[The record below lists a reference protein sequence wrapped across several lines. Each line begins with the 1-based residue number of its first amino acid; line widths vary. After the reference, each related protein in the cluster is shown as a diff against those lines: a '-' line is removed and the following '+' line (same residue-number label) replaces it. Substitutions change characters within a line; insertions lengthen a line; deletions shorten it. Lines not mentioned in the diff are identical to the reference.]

1 VKYGRQNR
9 RPVKDNSFSPTLRF
23 LLGAACIII
32 ILWGIKA
39 ASEILGPLLLSL
51 VLAYAVVPFP
61 NWLMQRFKFTKGA
74 AIAVT
79 AAAVLAFVLFLLV
92 PLDLA
97 AGRLT
102 GKLPTYEQR
111 LAGLYEQLTVFANA
125 HGVVAPILS
134 VQNVLTPERLR
145 AITRIFL
152 PEAGTIISNGLLVSL
167 LVFVFVAEMTEN
179 IGLKRG
185 ALAENL
191 AYYGSDAGSY
201 VAVTAKTGAINAML
215 NLALLLVLGVDT
227 PGLWC
232 FLYFFLNFIP
242 TLGFMVALVPP
253 TFVTLLMFGWHRAL
267 LVAGG
272 LILTNVIVDNVVK
285 PIFMKH
291 AIDVSFLEFTLS
303 LVLWAFLLGL
313 TGAILAI
320 PLTLALRKLIAKGLN
335 DEQRLSGAERS

>member
-1 VKYGRQNR
+1 
-9 RPVKDNSFSPTLRF
+9 
-23 LLGAACIII
+23 
-32 ILWGIKA
+32 
-39 ASEILGPLLLSL
+39 
-51 VLAYAVVPFP
+51 
-61 NWLMQRFKFTKGA
+61 MQRFKFTKAA

-92 PLDLA
+92 PLDFAAERLA
-97 AGRLT
+97 

-111 LAGLYEQLTVFANA
+111 LAGLYEQLTVFAND
-125 HGVVAPILS
+125 GFVAPILS
-134 VQNVLTPERLR
+134 VQNVLTPERFR

-152 PEAGTIISNGLLVSL
+152 PEAGMILSNGLLVSL

-201 VAVTAKTGAINAML
+201 VAVTAKTGALNAML

-253 TFVTLLMFGWHRAL
+253 TFVTLLMFGWHKAL

-320 PLTLALRKLIAKGLN
+320 PLTLALKKLIAKGLS
-335 DEQRLSGAERS
+335 EAAHVRR